1 MKKET
6 KEKIKN
12 IKEKYPVIRE
22 LFPVEVERIDQ
33 GRCPFCSKEINK
45 EEFRNEISLKEFK
58 ISGLCQKCQDDFF
71 GID

>member
-1 MKKET
+1 MNKET
-6 KEKIKN
+6 KEKVKN
-12 IKEKYPVIRE
+12 IQEKYPIIRK
-22 LFPVEVERIDQ
+22 LFPKEIRRIDK
-33 GRCPFCSKEINK
+33 GRCPFCNKEINK